1 MGQNYSPH
9 NGTLAQLESVLREVT
24 HNAYDSLTCTRKCLA
39 WSEMLMLHCKVS
51 KLNVEFK
58 VSKMIKIPSFFLHI
72 EISMQVSS
80 RDAGS

>member
-1 MGQNYSPH
+1 MGQNYFPH
-9 NGTLAQLESVLREVT
+9 NGTLGQLEAVLREVT
-24 HNAYDSLTCTRKCLA
+24 HNAYNSLTCTIKCLA

-80 RDAGS
+80 RDAGG